1 MHSRLI
7 IASTCPTCSAPLD
20 FSEGAHA
27 VQCPFC
33 RSNLLITG
41 HKQVLSY
48 SIPLKMTAQ
57 QAVAEVK
64 RAWQECGARCRVGD
78 VHCYF
83 IPYYRFTGQDLRWQ
97 QTSNDSGLR
106 SLPPSMYEAVIRRTA
121 KQVQRVMGT
130 LSLGERHVEKS
141 FLACSLPGL
150 GAHSL
155 GVRPAVLRL
164 EPFQPERLAAFGS
177 IVPVSMGVKEALV
190 CGIRTPTTSSL
201 VARLVLGKM
210 LSVIYF
216 PYWIAEIERRQG
228 PCLSVVDAV
237 AGTVVTREASVS
249 LLQGCKQEV
258 PTSARVVAFRPLMC
272 PNCGWDLP
280 LTPDATVF
288 FCAACE
294 RAWLIMG
301 SELHAIAYDIAQI
314 RTIPRD
320 EVAEYLPFWVL
331 HPKASAT
338 SASPHFLPAFRYRR
352 LKLLVDFG
360 RRMTEMQPHYAGH
373 DSAPPTDLRACFYD
387 QGDATRLAH
396 FLHKA
401 TLASRRARVRRISS
415 QPLSF
420 ASATLTWFP
429 FTRQGRYLID
439 PLTRLSLHENVLLP

>member
-1 MHSRLI
+1 MHGRLI

-27 VQCPFC
+27 VQCPYC

-48 SIPLKMTAQ
+48 TITMKITAQ
-57 QAVAEVK
+57 QAVAHVEH
-64 RAWQECGARCRVGD
+64 AWQECGTPCRVRNIQCHF
-78 VHCYF
+78 V
-83 IPYYRFTGQDLRWQ
+83 PYYRFTGQDLRWQ
-97 QTSNDSGLR
+97 QGSKHSSLR
-106 SLPPSMYEAVIRRTA
+106 SLSPSMYEAVIGPTA
-121 KQVQRVMGT
+121 KQPSRGIGAF
-130 LSLGERHVEKS
+130 SLGERYVEKS
-141 FLACSLPGL
+141 FLACALPGL

-164 EPFQPERLAAFGS
+164 EPFQPECLAALGS
-177 IVPVSMGVKEALV
+177 IVPVSIGVKEALI
-190 CGIRTPTTSSL
+190 CGMQTPTPSSL
-201 VARLVLGKM
+201 TARLVLGKM

-216 PYWIAEIERRQG
+216 PYWIAEREG
-228 PCLSVVDAV
+228 PPGAKLTVVDAV
-237 AGTVVTREASVS
+237 TGTIVTHEAPVS
-249 LLQGCKQEV
+249 LLEGCKQEAM
-258 PTSARVVAFRPLMC
+258 TTARVVAFRPLVC

-288 FCAACE
+288 VCAACE
-294 RAWLIMG
+294 RAWHIMG
-301 SELHAIAYDIAQI
+301 SELHATAYDIAELP
-314 RTIPRD
+314 TISSNN
-320 EVAEYLPFWVL
+320 VAEYLPFWIL
-331 HPKASAT
+331 RPKAGA
-338 SASPHFLPAFRYRR
+338 ADAVPHFLPAFRYRR

-360 RRMTEMQPHYAGH
+360 RRMTEMQPHYTGH
-373 DSAPPTDLRACFYD
+373 SGLQPTSLRACFYD

-401 TLASRRARVRRISS
+401 TRPRGRPRVQGIAS

-439 PLTRLSLHENVLLP
+439 PLTKLSLHENVLLS